1 MMNKPKILFIS
12 PYASNERLGNKFSRD
27 NFFAKKAFMAPIS
40 LATINGLTP
49 PEFETYIW
57 DENIL
62 GDISESLNII
72 NSYNILAFTG
82 FTNHQKR
89 IVFLAKKFKSLK
101 KLLVIG
107 GADVTAT
114 PEIYRPHFDVLFLG
128 EGEKIWP
135 QFLEDYSINSYQ
147 NEYVCNEEID
157 LKKSPSPN
165 WGNLTELLKSD
176 YLVGGVQT
184 KRGCPFRCKFC
195 DVWKIFGKKVR
206 CKRTSQIIQEVE
218 TLVNAGVRAISFCD
232 DNFIGNLKEAK
243 DTVHELKRL
252 NDSLQNKVVF
262 MAELSI
268 DIARH
273 DDLLQLMFEV
283 GFINFFIGIETPNEK
298 SLEESNKKQNMVNNV
313 VDSCKKILSY
323 GIPIEASMIVGFD
336 NDNLDIFDRQFDFFM
351 ETNIVLPRLHMLKAK
366 PNTELWDE
374 MKSTGRILEFDEK
387 QEVDSSFFNV
397 RSNLQPLNFTLY
409 EMHDNFLKLSEKV
422 YKWENY
428 IARISGFIDNIKQY
442 SSNQSTVT
450 DLPIEAQ
457 QVIQSFESS
466 QQKMVQEVFVKAINK
481 HPQLVVI
488 VINLLMRYRD
498 EKRHERHLNSIG
510 VEGFALE
517 TMRKSETPVNR

>member
-1 MMNKPKILFIS
+1 MSSPKILFVS
-12 PYASNERLGNKFSRD
+12 PYASNERLGNKFSRND
-27 NFFAKKAFMAPIS
+27 FFAKKAFMAPIS

-57 DENIL
+57 DENSL
-62 GDISESLNII
+62 GDISTNLNFV
-72 NSYNILAFTG
+72 NSYSIIAFTG

-89 IVFLAKKFKSLK
+89 IIYLADQFRPLK

-107 GADVTAT
+107 GADVTAS

-135 QFLEDYSINSYQ
+135 QFLKDYSTNSYQ
-147 NEYVCNEEID
+147 KEYVCDEEID
-157 LKKSPSPN
+157 LKKSPAPN

-206 CKRTSQIIQEVE
+206 SKATSQIINEVQ
-218 TLVNAGVRAISFCD
+218 TLINVGVRAISFCD
-232 DNFIGNLKEAK
+232 DNFIGNLEEAK
-243 DTVHELKRL
+243 RTLHELKRL
-252 NDSLQNKVVF
+252 NDGLKNKVLF

-273 DDLLQLMFEV
+273 DDLLQLMFDV
-283 GFINFFIGIETPNEK
+283 GFVNFFIGIETPNEK

-336 NDNLDIFDRQFDFFM
+336 NDELDIFDRQFEFFT

-374 MKSTGRILEFDEK
+374 MQSTGRIVQYDENY
-387 QEVDSSFFNV
+387 EVDPSFFNV
-397 RSNLQPLNFTLY
+397 RSNLMPLNFSLY
-409 EMHDNFLKLSEKV
+409 EMHDHFLRLSEQV

-428 IARISGFIDNIKQY
+428 ISRVEGFVDNTRIN
-442 SSNQSTVT
+442 SSHQLTAA
-450 DLPIEAQ
+450 DLPAEIQ
-457 QVIQSFESS
+457 GVIQSFELS
-466 QQKMVQEVFVKAINK
+466 QQKKVTEVFVKALNK
-481 HPQLVVI
+481 HPNLVFTVVTI
-488 VINLLMRYRD
+488 LMRYHD

-510 VEGFALE
+510 VKGFALE
-517 TMRKSETPVNR
+517 TMIRPEAALNN